1 MSNFP
6 VLCVRTPLFP
16 ITGSFHSC
24 MLGAERCV
32 RRREKSDHEFEA
44 LGNLSFTG
52 AMSTET
58 SMALSEVLCII
69 DRKHHKR

>member
-1 MSNFP
+1 
-6 VLCVRTPLFP
+6 
-16 ITGSFHSC
+16 
-24 MLGAERCV
+24 V